1 MKFLLDTDI
10 SSYAIKGDRR
20 VLAKMQQ
27 YLTQWAI
34 SSVTYHELVEGML
47 GTKNLK
53 NEKLFAEFIEEVDVI
68 DFGSADAMESGRLSW
83 YLAKAGTPIGE
94 YDTLIAGH
102 ALSLNLTLVTNNE
115 KHFSRVP
122 ELRISNWMK

>member
-34 SSVTYHELVEGML
+34 SSVTCHELVEGML
-47 GTKNLK
+47 GTKNAK
-53 NEKLFAEFIEEVDVI
+53 NEKLFAEFIEGVDVI
-68 DFGSADAMESGRLSW
+68 DFCSADAMESGRLSW
-83 YLAKAGTPIGE
+83 HLAKAGTPIGE

-122 ELRISNWMK
+122 ELRIANWMK